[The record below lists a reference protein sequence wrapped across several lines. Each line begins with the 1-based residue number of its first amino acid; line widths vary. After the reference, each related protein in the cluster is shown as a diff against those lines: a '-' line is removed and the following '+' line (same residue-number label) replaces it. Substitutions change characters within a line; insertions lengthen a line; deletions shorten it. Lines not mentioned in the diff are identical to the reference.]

1 MDYLDKLI
9 QLAQIQGEINI
20 RCLFQ
25 GDWQIQHSEV
35 YETQGLFHLIEQ
47 GSCWLSIG
55 NQRFELEAGDL
66 FFLPQHQ
73 QHALGTQ
80 HTELSSVKTAK
91 AGHFTV
97 HQIGQSSPD
106 FKMFCGRFYY
116 QKEALLIS
124 ALPDYLHI
132 RLRDTPIFP
141 LIELFL
147 QEANHANMGSKSV
160 IDALSNILF
169 IYILRYVAG
178 QGELNQGILFALKNK
193 RLNQALM
200 AILQTPESAWRVEEL
215 AELSNMSRANFCR
228 VFQQQLGLP
237 PAKFLTKIRLQQ
249 AAYLLMSTQKSVLEI
264 ALAVGYQ
271 TEAHFSKAFKSAYQL
286 SPSQY
291 RK

>member
-169 IYILRYVAG
+169 IHIY
-178 QGELNQGILFALKNK
+178 
-193 RLNQALM
+193 
-200 AILQTPESAWRVEEL
+200 
-215 AELSNMSRANFCR
+215 
-228 VFQQQLGLP
+228 
-237 PAKFLTKIRLQQ
+237 FL
-249 AAYLLMSTQKSVLEI
+249 
-264 ALAVGYQ
+264 
-271 TEAHFSKAFKSAYQL
+271 
-286 SPSQY
+286 
-291 RK
+291 

>member
-25 GDWQIQHSEV
+25 GEWQIQHSEV
-35 YETQGLFHLIEQ
+35 YETQGIFHLIEQ

-55 NQRFELEAGDL
+55 NQCFELEAGDL

-132 RLRDTPIFP
+132 KRMGVFP
-141 LIELFL
+141 SFFDIITACE
-147 QEANHANMGSKSV
+147 V
-160 IDALSNILF
+160 ISF
-169 IYILRYVAG
+169 
-178 QGELNQGILFALKNK
+178 
-193 RLNQALM
+193 
-200 AILQTPESAWRVEEL
+200 
-215 AELSNMSRANFCR
+215 
-228 VFQQQLGLP
+228 
-237 PAKFLTKIRLQQ
+237 
-249 AAYLLMSTQKSVLEI
+249 
-264 ALAVGYQ
+264 
-271 TEAHFSKAFKSAYQL
+271 
-286 SPSQY
+286 
-291 RK
+291 

>member
-25 GDWQIQHSEV
+25 GEWQIQHSEV

-47 GSCWLSIG
+47 GRCWLSIG
-55 NQRFELEAGDL
+55 NQRFELEA
-66 FFLPQHQ
+66 
-73 QHALGTQ
+73 
-80 HTELSSVKTAK
+80 
-91 AGHFTV
+91 
-97 HQIGQSSPD
+97 PD

-169 IYILRYVAG
+169 IYILRYVAE
-178 QGELNQGILFALKNK
+178 QGELNQGILFALNNK

-228 VFQQQLGLP
+228 VFLQQLGLP

-249 AAYLLMSTQKSVLEI
+249 AAYLLKSTQKSVLEI

-271 TEAHFSKAFKSAYQL
+271 TEAHFSKAFKNAYQL